1 MRAARSSSCFANC
14 SAGDASFGAGGI
26 SKTGSSCSSGMGSG
40 CVASISSA
48 RVSFEFRSG
57 LVAGVGVGV
66 GVELSRRVVVVVV
79 VVVVVDS
86 IISRHISVYIYINF
100 VQ

>member
-1 MRAARSSSCFANC
+1 
-14 SAGDASFGAGGI
+14 
-26 SKTGSSCSSGMGSG
+26 MGSG

-79 VVVVVDS
+79 VVVLVVVVVVVVVDS
-86 IISRHISVYIYINF
+86 IISRHIYIY
-100 VQ
+100 